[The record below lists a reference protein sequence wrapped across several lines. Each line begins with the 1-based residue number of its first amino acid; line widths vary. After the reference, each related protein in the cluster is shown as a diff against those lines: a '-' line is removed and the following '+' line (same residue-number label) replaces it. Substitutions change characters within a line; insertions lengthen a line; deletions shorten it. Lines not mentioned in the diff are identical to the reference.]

1 MENITPD
8 SKILIEVVQTE
19 MPFGKYKG
27 TLISDLPVYYLEWLH
42 NKGFPPGKL
51 GMLLGTVYEIKI
63 NGLMSI
69 LTLVKKSQEKKSPD

>member
-8 SKILIEVVQTE
+8 SKILVEIVKTP

-51 GMLLGTVYEIKI
+51 GMMLGTVYEIKI
-63 NGLMSI
+63 NGLTRI
-69 LTLVKKSQEKKSPD
+69 LNLVKQSLKQ